1 MHYEVV
7 VFKNKFMINIRKH
20 DYIYYILD
28 DCTKEDGA
36 RCINGACLNGVCY
49 CNDGFGGCNCQELGK
64 LFSIIHN

>member
-1 MHYEVV
+1 M
-7 VFKNKFMINIRKH
+7 RKH